1 MQFSDRQN
9 VLPID
14 NIANIEKIIQGRL
27 ELPSPPNV
35 AFRLLEVVRDDE
47 SSFRQI
53 GDIICKDPSL
63 TARMM
68 KVANSSMFG
77 LHGRIKSIESALAI
91 LGIDVI
97 RNIALSFVIMD
108 SVKAPADGP
117 FDMDY
122 FWKRA
127 ITSAV
132 AAEVLAARIGFR
144 NEETFLCGLLK
155 DIGVLVIYQQM
166 EKEYKQLLLFKA
178 YANSQIFPIEKELLG
193 FDHGELGGLVLKRWG
208 LPESIYLPIFHHHAE
223 KQLASRNG
231 KLIEILQVSDMLS
244 ALYHGVAGLRDFE
257 EVHNLL
263 GSRYGLSRKMS
274 REMIDSLAEKTIEIL
289 SFFDIGTDEMKPLS
303 SLLQEANYELGRRA
317 LSYEQ
322 MVEELRQSREESRQY
337 VDKLLKTNKQLRKL
351 AYHDELTGLYNHRY
365 FQRQVDKELKRA
377 KRYDRPLSLIF
388 FDVDFFKKINDS
400 YGHLVGDEVLRQ
412 VASRVSSCMRN
423 CDVVVRY
430 GGDEFA
436 VIMPETDRGGLE
448 ILAERLCH
456 EVAKLRIPHN
466 GISISLSISVGG
478 ACFDGKGNS
487 VTRQAL
493 LSVADQAIYQS
504 KKSGRNTVTI
514 QSVA

>member
-9 VLPID
+9 VPPIG
-14 NIANIEKIIQGRL
+14 NIATIEKIIQGRL

-77 LHGRIKSIESALAI
+77 LHGRIKSIESALAV

-108 SVKAPADGP
+108 GVKAPADGP

-127 ITSAV
+127 VTSAV
-132 AAEVLAARIGFR
+132 AAEVLAAHINFR
-144 NEETFLCGLLK
+144 SGDAFLCGLLK
-155 DIGVLVIYQQM
+155 DIGVLVMYQQM
-166 EKEYKQLLLFKA
+166 EKEYKQLLLLKA

-193 FDHGELGGLVLKRWG
+193 FDHGELGGLVLKQWG

-223 KQLASRNG
+223 TQPASCNG
-231 KLIEILQVSDMLS
+231 KLIGILQVSDMLS

-257 EVHNLL
+257 EVRNLL
-263 GSRYGLSRKMS
+263 ENRYGLDRKTSRD
-274 REMIDSLAEKTIEIL
+274 MIDSLAEKTVEIL
-289 SFFDIGTDEMKPLS
+289 SYFDIDADEMKPLS
-303 SLLQEANYELGRRA
+303 SLLQEANYELGRRT

-322 MVEELRQSREESRQY
+322 MVDELRQSREESRQY
-337 VDKLLKTNKQLRKL
+337 IDKLLKANKQLRKL
-351 AYHDELTGLYNHRY
+351 AYRDELTGLYNHRF
-365 FQRQVDKELKRA
+365 FQRQIDKELDRS
-377 KRYDRPLSLIF
+377 KRYGHPLSLIF

-400 YGHLVGDEVLRQ
+400 YGHLMGDEVLRQ
-412 VASRVSSCMRN
+412 VASKVSSCMRN

-436 VIMPETDRGGLE
+436 IIMPETDRVGLE
-448 ILAERLCH
+448 VLAERLRY
-456 EVAKLRIPHN
+456 EVAKMRITHS
-466 GISISLSISVGG
+466 GKSIGLSISVGG
-478 ACFDGKGNS
+478 ACFDGKDDN
-487 VTRQAL
+487 VTRHAL